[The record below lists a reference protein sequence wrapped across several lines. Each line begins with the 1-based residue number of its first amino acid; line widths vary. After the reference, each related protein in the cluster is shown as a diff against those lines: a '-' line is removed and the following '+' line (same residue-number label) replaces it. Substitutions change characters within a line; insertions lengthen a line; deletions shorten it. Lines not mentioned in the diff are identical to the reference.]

1 LPGIAL
7 ATVVAA
13 VMFLYPLALA
23 SRIPLL
29 DPDEGLHARI
39 AQEMVERGDW
49 VVPRLLGKPFLDKP
63 ILYFWCEALSLGLL
77 GMSEAALRL
86 PGLLLGLA
94 GAVTTAAMAWRM
106 FDRQTGLV
114 AGLCYATTILPAALA
129 QAAAHDVALVPWVT
143 LSLLL
148 FWEADRQAASRQHL
162 PSPSGRGAGGEGEGL
177 PLLPPVCRLPPWLLT
192 ALAGLVLG
200 LAILTKGLAGVAL
213 VGIAYGGYLLATR
226 RLRWVHCLRG
236 ALALAVAAGVA
247 AGWYLAVEHRCPGYL
262 HYYFVE
268 RHLLGFATGTQPHG
282 SARWWYYLPMLLG
295 GGLPWIAYVP
305 VALGD
310 AWRQRRSGA
319 AKQVGDCPNFRST
332 KMGPGTPRVPLE
344 ARPLMLL
351 ASWLIGCTVFL
362 SLSHSKL
369 VTYIWP
375 VFPAAAILA
384 AVAWSR
390 LIDGR
395 LSQAARRWMGAV
407 VWGSCLSGPI
417 VLPALLFVVQHRMA
431 VRFSGPAWTIA
442 ILTGLAASMPLGYW
456 VAGRARAT
464 FAWAAL
470 GMAAQFA
477 VALTIALPP
486 VAHERS
492 ARDLAVYCNRLG
504 RLPARL
510 FVVEERV
517 GSLVFY
523 LDHDLRSDLREE
535 QIVSLP
541 LDPGQ
546 PLPVFTPGDLLAIPD
561 RALAGAL
568 PLLGLAAAPY
578 QQAGHYRI
586 YPASGALP
594 RRPSS

>member
-1 LPGIAL
+1 
-7 ATVVAA
+7 
-13 VMFLYPLALA
+13 
-23 SRIPLL
+23 
-29 DPDEGLHARI
+29 
-39 AQEMVERGDW
+39 
-49 VVPRLLGKPFLDKP
+49 
-63 ILYFWCEALSLGLL
+63 
-77 GMSEAALRL
+77 MSEAALRL

-94 GAVTTAAMAWRM
+94 GALTTAAMAWRM

-143 LSLLL
+143 LALLL
-148 FWEADRQAASRQHL
+148 FWEADRPIPDPQ
-162 PSPSGRGAGGEGEGL
+162 SPIPNPQSLIPR
-177 PLLPPVCRLPPWLLT
+177 PWLLT

-200 LAILTKGLAGVAL
+200 LAMLTKGLAGVAL

-236 ALALAVAAGVA
+236 ALALTVAAGVA
-247 AGWYLAVEHRCPGYL
+247 AGWFLAVEHRSPGYL
-262 HYYFVE
+262 HYFFVE

-282 SARWWYYLPMLLG
+282 GARWWYYLPALLV
-295 GGLPWIAYVP
+295 GGLPWIAYAP
-305 VALGD
+305 AALGD

-319 AKQVGDCPNFRST
+319 RA
-332 KMGPGTPRVPLE
+332 PRE
-344 ARPLMLL
+344 AWSPAGGRPMVLL

-375 VFPAAAILA
+375 VFPAVAILA

-395 LSQAARRWMGAV
+395 LSESARRWMGAV
-407 VWGSCLSGPI
+407 VWGSCLSGPV
-417 VLPALLFVVQHRMA
+417 VLPALLWAAQRKMA
-431 VRFSGPAWTIA
+431 VHFSGVDWTIA
-442 ILTGLAASMPLGYW
+442 VLAGLAALMPLGYW

-470 GMAAQFA
+470 GMAVQFA
-477 VALTIALPP
+477 VALGIALPP

-492 ARDLAVYCNRLG
+492 GRDLAVYCNRLG
-504 RLPARL
+504 RLPGRL

-523 LDHDLRSDLREE
+523 LDRRVRSELREE
-535 QIVSLP
+535 QIISLP
-541 LDPGQ
+541 LYPGQ
-546 PLPVFTPGDLLAIPD
+546 PLPLFAPGDLLAIPD
-561 RALAGAL
+561 RALTEAL
-568 PLLGLAAAPY
+568 PQLGLAAVPY

-586 YPASGALP
+586 YPASAASP